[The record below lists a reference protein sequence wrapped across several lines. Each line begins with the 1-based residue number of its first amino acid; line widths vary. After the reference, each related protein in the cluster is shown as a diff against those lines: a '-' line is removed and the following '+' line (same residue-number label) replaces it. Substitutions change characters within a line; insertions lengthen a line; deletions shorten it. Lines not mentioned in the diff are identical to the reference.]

1 MQTAFEIVHFDHED
15 SDDEEDETL
24 EPIYESKNV
33 YHSRKLPHIIG
44 TQAFLVIYFVR
55 YLTTF
60 FLFSSAELHI
70 SEQNDIAEP
79 PRGKAHG

>member
-60 FLFSSAELHI
+60 FFILMYSINI
-70 SEQNDIAEP
+70 SN
-79 PRGKAHG
+79 

>member
-15 SDDEEDETL
+15 SDDEEEDEAL

-55 YLTTF
+55 YLPTF
-60 FLFSSAELHI
+60 FILMYSINI
-70 SEQNDIAEP
+70 SN
-79 PRGKAHG
+79 

>member
-15 SDDEEDETL
+15 TDDEEDEAL

-44 TQAFLVIYFVR
+44 TQAFLVIPIDIVYHCISYITYV
-55 YLTTF
+55 LT
-60 FLFSSAELHI
+60 L
-70 SEQNDIAEP
+70 Q
-79 PRGKAHG
+79 K

>member
-15 SDDEEDETL
+15 SDDEEDEAL

-44 TQAFLVIYFVR
+44 TQAFLVIMFFQIYI
-55 YLTTF
+55 
-60 FLFSSAELHI
+60 FLFIILPI
-70 SEQNDIAEP
+70 QIAYN
-79 PRGKAHG
+79 